1 MLLSLVDTLHRASMT
16 PSREE
21 RGKNESWNWKVR
33 GPKMEGLVLVV
44 TRCFKVGI
52 QYIIYVRKLALLIP
66 YWIGGGKGGAILR
79 AQQNKDFGAI
89 PYFLVIADYEKAFLY
104 VLK

>member
-1 MLLSLVDTLHRASMT
+1 MT

-52 QYIIYVRKLALLIP
+52 QYIIYVRKLALLT
-66 YWIGGGKGGAILR
+66 GLVGRGKGGAILR

-104 VLK
+104 VVLK